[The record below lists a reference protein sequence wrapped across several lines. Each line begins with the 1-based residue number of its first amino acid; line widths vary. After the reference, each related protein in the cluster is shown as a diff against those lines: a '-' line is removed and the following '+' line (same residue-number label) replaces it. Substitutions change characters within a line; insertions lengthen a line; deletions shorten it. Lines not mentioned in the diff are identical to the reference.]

1 MADIKDRLA
10 EALTARNMTQAELAR
25 SADLD
30 KGSITHYIKGDSK
43 PGSDAVVRMAKAL
56 HVRPGWLIGGEGDID
71 DLLFIEVYESMD
83 SEQKER
89 LRKYANAIKE
99 GIL

>member
-1 MADIKDRLA
+1 MKSLTERIT
-10 EALTARNMTQAELAR
+10 EALEARSMTQAELAR
-25 SADLD
+25 KADLD